1 MFARGLA
8 AALLA
13 LLISGDVA
21 RLGWG
26 VLSLWYLTFPY
37 VWLFVLLE
45 AVRARRRVGDG
56 EVFLAGT
63 AMAMLYGG
71 IYAKDLQ
78 YGPHP
83 FGVDWLG
90 VLGAAF
96 DGGMTTVLALHVAAR
111 LVPRPTERGRDT
123 PLPYGWVAP
132 FATLG
137 FLIFVLG
144 AASAV
149 YAVKTALDFYR
160 ADRML
165 GPTWLVAD
173 LLFAG
178 AAWFLA
184 RRAWRRA
191 EEDSEG
197 ERERGIWALAAFAV
211 WLPGSRI
218 IARACL
224 AVELP
229 MALAYFFVGAWT
241 VAAAGLFWRLWRERA
256 YADGTATESA
266 AVAGSRP
273 ALAAA
278 LWRAAGALLLVAWLG
293 EDLNDVS
300 AAGIFSAA
308 IDWPSRAL
316 FAWAFL
322 TSRLEV

>member
-1 MFARGLA
+1 MLARALA
-8 AALLA
+8 AAALA
-13 LLISGDVA
+13 LLISGDAA

-26 VLSLWYLTFPY
+26 AASLWHLTFPY
-37 VWLFVLLE
+37 VWLFLLLE
-45 AVRARRRVGDG
+45 AVRARRRVADG
-56 EVFLAGT
+56 EVFLAGA

-71 IYAKDLQ
+71 VYAKDLQ

-96 DGGMTTVLALHVAAR
+96 DGGMTSVLALHVAAR
-111 LVPRPTERGRDT
+111 LRPRHGAEPAQPGV
-123 PLPYGWVAP
+123 LAAV
-132 FATLG
+132 
-137 FLIFVLG
+137 FLVFVLG
-144 AASAV
+144 AAAAV
-149 YAVKTALDFYR
+149 YGVKTALDFYR

-165 GPTWLVAD
+165 GPTWLAAD

-178 AAWFLA
+178 AAWILA
-184 RRAWRRA
+184 RRAWGRSE
-191 EEDSEG
+191 EEDAEAG
-197 ERERGIWALAAFAV
+197 RERGIWALAAFVV
-211 WLPGSRI
+211 WLPGARI
-218 IARACL
+218 VARACL

-229 MALAYFFVGAWT
+229 LVLAYFFVGAWT
-241 VAAAGLFWRLWRERA
+241 AAAGWLFWRLWRERT
-256 YADGTATESA
+256 YADPA

-278 LWRAAGALLLVAWLG
+278 AWRAAGALLLVAWLG
-293 EDLNDVS
+293 ADLNDVS

>member
-1 MFARGLA
+1 MFARALA
-8 AALLA
+8 AAALA
-13 LLISGDVA
+13 LLISGDVV

-26 VLSLWYLTFPY
+26 AASLWHLTFPY
-37 VWLFVLLE
+37 VWLFLLLE

-56 EVFLAGT
+56 EVFLAGA

-71 IYAKDLQ
+71 VYAKDLQ
-78 YGPHP
+78 YGLHP

-96 DGGMTTVLALHVAAR
+96 DGGMTTVLALHAAAR
-111 LVPRPTERGRDT
+111 LVPRPAEGERGYSS
-123 PLPYGWVAP
+123 PYGSVAS
-132 FATLG
+132 FAAPA
-137 FLIFVLG
+137 FLVFVLG
-144 AASAV
+144 TAAAV
-149 YAVKTALDFYR
+149 YGVKTYLDFYR

-165 GPTWLVAD
+165 GPTWLAAD

-178 AAWFLA
+178 AAWLLA
-184 RRAWRRA
+184 RRAWRRS
-191 EEDSEG
+191 EEDAETG
-197 ERERGIWALAAFAV
+197 RERGLWALAAFAV
-211 WLPGSRI
+211 WLPGARI
-218 IARACL
+218 VARACM

-229 MALAYFFVGAWT
+229 LVLAYFFVGAWT
-241 VAAAGLFWRLWRERA
+241 AAAGWLFWRLWRERT
-256 YADGTATESA
+256 YADPA

-278 LWRAAGALLLVAWLG
+278 AWRAAGALLLTAWLG
-293 EDLNDVS
+293 ADLNDVS

-322 TSRLEV
+322 TARLEV